1 MDDNAPSEMH
11 GSRRLAG
18 AEMKLSKMIR
28 ALVSGHPTAH
38 QMERWSE
45 LAEALERKVD
55 ELSARTQGEL
65 FTPTPT
71 RPDGAI
77 EIARV
82 KKPVAVGALVAI
94 ERKLTAQWGNG
105 LTLRDDGGEFFVI
118 EMQTGGER

>member
-1 MDDNAPSEMH
+1 M
-11 GSRRLAG
+11 R
-18 AEMKLSKMIR
+18 LSKLIRHMIN
-28 ALVSGHPTAH
+28 GHPTAH

-77 EIARV
+77 VPEM
-82 KKPVAVGALVAI
+82 
-94 ERKLTAQWGNG
+94 
-105 LTLRDDGGEFFVI
+105 DGH
-118 EMQTGGER
+118 RHRSK